1 MNSQSP
7 GPEAGHLPISEPRNG
22 PREVSVTSLWTTHR
36 IALLQI
42 VLSAA
47 GVAVAVILTSF
58 HYSPAT
64 TAALCTGAGG
74 CETVNTSPYATIAGI
89 PVALL
94 GMAAYVAIGAL
105 AFAST
110 REARPE
116 QGRRGALAEQAPLA
130 IFGLSLAGVLYSAY
144 LTYLEIFVIRAICP
158 WCVVS
163 ALIMTAIWISS
174 VVDIV
179 RRRRDT
185 AEAV

>member
-1 MNSQSP
+1 MS
-7 GPEAGHLPISEPRNG
+7 
-22 PREVSVTSLWTTHR
+22 TLWMAHR
-36 IALLQI
+36 TAFLQM

-47 GVAVAVILTSF
+47 GVVVAAILTSF

-74 CETVNTSPYATIAGI
+74 CETVNTSPYSTIAGI

-94 GMAAYVAIGAL
+94 GMGAYVAIGAL
-105 AFAST
+105 AFLST
-110 REARPE
+110 REAFPE
-116 QGRRGALAEQAPLA
+116 RGRRGALAEQAHLA
-130 IFGLSLAGVLYSAY
+130 VFGLSLAGVLYSAY

-174 VVDIV
+174 AVDLV
-179 RRRRDT
+179 RRRRAA
-185 AEAV
+185 AEVSASP